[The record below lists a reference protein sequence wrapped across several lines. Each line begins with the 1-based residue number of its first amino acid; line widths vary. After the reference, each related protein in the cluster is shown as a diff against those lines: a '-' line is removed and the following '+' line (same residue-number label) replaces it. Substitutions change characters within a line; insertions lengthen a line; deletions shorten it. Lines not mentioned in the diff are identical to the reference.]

1 MRLLG
6 AGATLLTAALT
17 LSLALTASNAW
28 AQAAAPSVGNLFIEA
43 FEKKDEKKMR
53 ELIKTRAAEFPPEVK
68 EMVEYASAPGTAP
81 QEQDFLFNVA
91 GIIAKMYADETK
103 DERLLNAVRLNYS
116 KVMES
121 RKKHQPGGGAA
132 GGHAV
137 SEETI
142 AKVKKELAEL
152 GKGDWR
158 VNIFDISP
166 EGKLTV
172 EIDVRE
178 TSGGEGMTP
187 KISIATSNK
196 AKEEIIK
203 HLPSVKSGSISWLSM
218 GVALRTVFIE

>member
-6 AGATLLTAALT
+6 AGTAFLTAALT
-17 LSLALTASNAW
+17 LSVALTVSNAW

-43 FEKKDEKKMR
+43 FDKKDEKKMR

-68 EMVEYASAPGTAP
+68 EMVEYASAPSTAP
-81 QEQDFLFNVA
+81 QEQDFLFNIA
-91 GIIAKMYADETK
+91 GTIAKMYADETK
-103 DERLLNAVRLNYS
+103 DERLLNAVRGNYT
-116 KVMES
+116 KIMDA
-121 RKKHQPGGGAA
+121 RKKQQPGGG
-132 GGHAV
+132 GV
-137 SEETI
+137 SEEAI
-142 AKVKKELAEL
+142 AKAKKELVEL

-178 TSGGEGMTP
+178 SSGGEGFTP

-196 AKEEIIK
+196 AKEEIAK
-203 HLPSVKSGSISWLSM
+203 RLPTIKSGSISWLSM

>member
-6 AGATLLTAALT
+6 AGAAFLTAALM
-17 LSLALTASNAW
+17 LSVALTVSDAW

-43 FEKKDEKKMR
+43 FDKKDEKKMR
-53 ELIKTRAAEFPPEVK
+53 ELIKTRTAEFQPEVK
-68 EMVEYASAPGTAP
+68 EMVEYASNPSTAP
-81 QEQDFLFNVA
+81 QEQDFLFNIA
-91 GIIAKMYADETK
+91 GTIAKMYADETK
-103 DERLLNAVRLNYS
+103 DERLLNAVRANYA
-116 KVMES
+116 KIIEA
-121 RKKHQPGGGAA
+121 RKKQQPSGG
-132 GGHAV
+132 AV

-142 AKVKKELAEL
+142 AKIKKELLEL

-166 EGKLTV
+166 DGKLTV

-196 AKEEIIK
+196 AKEEIAK
-203 HLPSVKSGSISWLSM
+203 HLPNIKKGSISWMSM
-218 GVALRTVFIE
+218 GVALRTVFLE